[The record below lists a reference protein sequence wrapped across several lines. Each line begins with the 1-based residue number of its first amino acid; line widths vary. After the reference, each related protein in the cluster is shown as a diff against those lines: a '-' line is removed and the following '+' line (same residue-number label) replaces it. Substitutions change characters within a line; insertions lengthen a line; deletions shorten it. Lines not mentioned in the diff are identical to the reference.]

1 MEAIHMKGVPY
12 NMYIM
17 CGDIRTVEFNSEFEY
32 EILNEKLAPLYI
44 LNRGNIRRWIEE
56 RAADGARANTRAV
69 KGYQRISK
77 TAGDYQTAMKVN
89 AAVITDNFWV
99 SDCDSLAY
107 EDVVFRKNEY
117 WRLALMRDISDLP
130 EIPSR
135 TPELSNIG
143 SEEQGWKPAADGWWL
158 YKNQKP
164 NENLSEYITS
174 RIGMALGFDMAEYY
188 LEAGGSLIK
197 TRDFTAG
204 RYNLQHIDCIMTD
217 HYENGVE
224 IPDDDYLYNYR
235 KLTELSEDIAA
246 DYINICICDALCE
259 NFDRHTKNYGL
270 LTDRRTG
277 EIISLAPNYDNNN
290 SLLAN
295 RGLDINRNSGVMRYF
310 TEFAAK
316 NNIPLTVPDIEAKA
330 LEDIIAEAG
339 RGSEYEFDRE
349 FLKEFILNGIERLR
363 QI

>member
-1 MEAIHMKGVPY
+1 MDDKINLIHMKGVSY

-17 CGDIRTVEFNSEFEY
+17 CGDIRTVEFNSELEY

-44 LNRGNIRRWIEE
+44 LNTGNIRRWIEK
-56 RAADGARANTRAV
+56 RAADRTRANIRAV

-107 EDVVFRKNEY
+107 EDVVFRKNEH

-143 SEEQGWKPAADGWWL
+143 SE
-158 YKNQKP
+158 
-164 NENLSEYITS
+164 
-174 RIGMALGFDMAEYY
+174 
-188 LEAGGSLIK
+188 
-197 TRDFTAG
+197 
-204 RYNLQHIDCIMTD
+204 
-217 HYENGVE
+217 
-224 IPDDDYLYNYR
+224 
-235 KLTELSEDIAA
+235 
-246 DYINICICDALCE
+246 
-259 NFDRHTKNYGL
+259 
-270 LTDRRTG
+270 
-277 EIISLAPNYDNNN
+277 
-290 SLLAN
+290 
-295 RGLDINRNSGVMRYF
+295 
-310 TEFAAK
+310 
-316 NNIPLTVPDIEAKA
+316 
-330 LEDIIAEAG
+330 
-339 RGSEYEFDRE
+339 YEFDRE

>member
-1 MEAIHMKGVPY
+1 
-12 NMYIM
+12 M
-17 CGDIRTVEFNSEFEY
+17 CGDVRTVEFNSEFEY
-32 EILNEKLAPLYI
+32 EILNENLAPLYI
-44 LNRGNIRRWIEE
+44 LNTGNIRRWIEE
-56 RAADGARANTRAV
+56 RAADRTRANIRAV

-107 EDVVFRKNEY
+107 EDVIFSKNEY

-130 EIPSR
+130 ETPSR

-143 SEEQGWKPAADGWWL
+143 SEEKGWKPEADGWWL

-164 NENLSEYITS
+164 GENLSEYITS
-174 RIGMALGFDMAEYY
+174 QIGKALGFNMAEYY

-197 TRDFTAG
+197 TKDFTAG
-204 RYNLQHIDCIMTD
+204 RYNLQHIDCMMKD
-217 HYENGVE
+217 HCENGAE

-235 KLTELSEDIAA
+235 TLMKLSEDIAA
-246 DYINICICDALCE
+246 DYIRICICDALCE

-277 EIISLAPNYDNNN
+277 EIVSLAPNYDNNN
-290 SLLAN
+290 SLFAN
-295 RGLDINRNSGVMRYF
+295 RGLDIERNSGVMRYF
-310 TEFAAK
+310 AEFASQ
-316 NNIPLTVPDIEAKA
+316 NSMPLAVPDIDDKT
-330 LEDIIAEAG
+330 LENIIAEAG
-339 RGSEYEFDRE
+339 RCSEYEFDKQ
-349 FLKEFILNGIERLR
+349 FLKDFIFNGIAKLR
-363 QI
+363 AI

>member
-1 MEAIHMKGVPY
+1 
-12 NMYIM
+12 M
-17 CGDIRTVEFNSEFEY
+17 CGDVRTVEFNSEFEY
-32 EILNEKLAPLYI
+32 EILNENLAPLYI
-44 LNRGNIRRWIEE
+44 LNTGNIRRWIEE
-56 RAADGARANTRAV
+56 RAADRTRANIRAV

-107 EDVVFRKNEY
+107 EDVIFSKNEY

-130 EIPSR
+130 ETPSR

-143 SEEQGWKPAADGWWL
+143 SEEKGWKPEADGWWL

-164 NENLSEYITS
+164 GENLSEYITS
-174 RIGMALGFDMAEYY
+174 QIGKALGFNMAEYY

-197 TRDFTAG
+197 TKDFTAG
-204 RYNLQHIDCIMTD
+204 RYNLQHIDCMMKD
-217 HYENGVE
+217 HCENGAE

-235 KLTELSEDIAA
+235 TLMKLSEDIAA
-246 DYINICICDALCE
+246 DYIRICICDALCE

-277 EIISLAPNYDNNN
+277 EIVSLAPNYDNNN
-290 SLLAN
+290 SLFAN
-295 RGLDINRNSGVMRYF
+295 RGLDIERNSGVMRYF
-310 TEFAAK
+310 TEFASQ
-316 NNIPLTVPDIEAKA
+316 NNIPLAVPDIDDKT
-330 LEDIIAEAG
+330 LENIIAEAG
-339 RGSEYEFDRE
+339 RCSEYEFDKQ
-349 FLKEFILNGIERLR
+349 FLRDFIFNGIAKLR
-363 QI
+363 AI